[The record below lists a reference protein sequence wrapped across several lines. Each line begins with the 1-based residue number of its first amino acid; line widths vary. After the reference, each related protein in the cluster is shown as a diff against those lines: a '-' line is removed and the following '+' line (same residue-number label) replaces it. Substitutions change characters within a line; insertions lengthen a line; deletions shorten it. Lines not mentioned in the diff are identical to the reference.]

1 MTCHNVTT
9 CHRVTT
15 CHNVTLCRNTM
26 TCDDVIVHRTLISG
40 GVTHRYV
47 RRRHAAI
54 YIATHILT
62 P

>member
-1 MTCHNVTT
+1 
-9 CHRVTT
+9 
-15 CHNVTLCRNTM
+15 M